1 MRHEHP
7 EPWHVTLE
15 TMFCHHQKYLC
26 PKEKPT
32 TLPWRTGGPV
42 CKGERINHVTAASEE
57 PDNRIS
63 VRRAASQDIPLHGG
77 LLPAP
82 PPPTKCPQFCS
93 HQSQYSTIPQQCVH
107 HNISSALYLAATWC
121 AIGDVKGSKVATT
134 VRRCNDVATQSEIPR
149 QFHRS
154 FRHQHS
160 LTVIEPILVQSWSET
175 FEHVRAV
182 GMSLD

>member
-1 MRHEHP
+1 MNI
-7 EPWHVTLE
+7 VYSSML
-15 TMFCHHQKYLC
+15 QLKLC
-26 PKEKPT
+26 FATTRSICVQRKSQP

-42 CKGERINHVTAASEE
+42 CKGKRINHVTAASEE

-77 LLPAP
+77 LPPAP
-82 PPPTKCPQFCS
+82 SPPTKCPQFCS

-107 HNISSALYLAATWC
+107 HNISSALYLAATWS

-149 QFHRS
+149 PFHRS

-160 LTVIEPILVQSWSET
+160 LTVIEPILEQSSSET
-175 FEHVRAV
+175 FEYVPAV